1 VEVDEVG
8 PGADE
13 VFVRCFEV
21 WHLVEH
27 ELWPDRAGF
36 SERDFRAFREHT
48 GTSRRFALLAARD
61 VGGTV
66 LGTGTMEFPL
76 RDNRHSV
83 EVMVMV
89 HPDHRRRG
97 VGSALV
103 ERMAA
108 LGRAQGRRVLNS
120 LVDVPLAAAP
130 THPSAAFARK
140 VGFVATMPGNSRYLA
155 LPLDAGRLDELRA
168 TVRGARN
175 AADYRTF
182 AFRTPWPEAYLED
195 QCELYRRMS
204 TDEPAGDGGK
214 EEEVWDRARV
224 DENDELVA
232 ARGAWKLAAVAEHV
246 PSGRL
251 VAVSELLMDPDAP
264 AEAWQ
269 LETLVLR
276 AHRGSRLGL
285 AVKLANL
292 DALAGAAPAVRRVTT
307 GNAAVN
313 DPMIA
318 VNDMMG
324 FSVAGAG
331 YFWQRDLGPA

>member
-1 VEVDEVG
+1 MEVYEVG
-8 PGADE
+8 SGDDE

-27 ELWPDRAGF
+27 ELWPDRSGF
-36 SERDFRAFREHT
+36 SQRDFRAFHAHA
-48 GTSRRFALLAARD
+48 GTSRRFTLLAARD
-61 VGGTV
+61 ESGTV
-66 LGTGTMEFPL
+66 VGTGTMEFPL
-76 RDNRHSV
+76 RDNLHSA

-89 HPDHRRRG
+89 HPDHRRRH

-108 LGRAQGRRVLNS
+108 LGRAQGRRVLNA

-130 THPSAAFARK
+130 THPSAAFARA
-140 VGFVATMPGNSRYLA
+140 VGFVATMPGNSRDLA

-182 AFRTPWPEAYLED
+182 AFRAPWPEAYLED

-224 DENDELVA
+224 VESDELLA
-232 ARGAWKLAAVAEHV
+232 ARGVWKLAAVAEHV

-251 VAVSELLMDPDAP
+251 VAVSELLVDPDAP

-269 LETLVLR
+269 LETLVLP
-276 AHRGSRLGL
+276 AHRGRRLGL

-292 DALAGAAPAVRRVTT
+292 DALAGAAPAVRRITT

-331 YFWQRDLGPA
+331 HFWQRDLGA

>member
-1 VEVDEVG
+1 VEVHQVG
-8 PGADE
+8 PEDDE
-13 VFVRCFEV
+13 AFLRCFEL

-36 SERDFRAFREHT
+36 SERDFRAFHT
-48 GTSRRFALLAARD
+48 HAGTSRRFALLAARD
-61 VGGTV
+61 AGGTV
-66 LGTGTMEFPL
+66 VGAGTMEFPL
-76 RDNRHSV
+76 RDNLHSA

-97 VGSALV
+97 VGSSLV

-108 LGRAQGRRVLNS
+108 LGRARGRRVLNS
-120 LVDVPLAAAP
+120 IVDVPVAAAP
-130 THPSAAFARK
+130 THPSAAFARQ

-155 LPLDAGRLDELRA
+155 LPLDADRLDELRA

-175 AADYRTF
+175 AVDYRTF
-182 AFRTPWPEAYLED
+182 AFRAPWPERYLGD

-204 TDEPAGDGGK
+204 TDEPAGDGDK
-214 EEEVWDRARV
+214 EEEVWDRTRLG
-224 DENDELVA
+224 ENDALVA

-251 VAVSELLMDPDAP
+251 VAVSELLLAPDAP
-264 AEAWQ
+264 GEAWQ
-269 LETLVLR
+269 LETLVLPE
-276 AHRGSRLGL
+276 HRGHRLGL

-292 DALAGAAPAVRRVTT
+292 HALAGKAPAVRRITT

-318 VNDMMG
+318 VNDMLG
-324 FSVAGAG
+324 FAVAGAG
-331 YFWQRDLGPA
+331 HFWQKDLGPV

>member
-1 VEVDEVG
+1 VEVHEVG
-8 PGADE
+8 PGDDD

-21 WHLVEH
+21 WHRVEH

-36 SERDFRAFREHT
+36 SERDFRAFHAHT

-61 VGGTV
+61 DGGTV

-76 RDNRHSV
+76 RDNLHSA

-89 HPDHRRRG
+89 HPDHRRRR

-120 LVDVPLAAAP
+120 LVDVPVAAAP
-130 THPSAAFARK
+130 THPSAAFARD

-155 LPLDAGRLDELRA
+155 LPLDAGRVDELRA

-182 AFRTPWPEAYLED
+182 AFRAPWPEAYLED

-224 DENDELVA
+224 VESDELLA

-251 VAVSELLMDPDAP
+251 VAVSELLVDPDVP

-269 LETLVLR
+269 LETLVLP

-292 DALAGAAPAVRRVTT
+292 DALAGAAPAVRRITT

-331 YFWQRDLGPA
+331 HFWQRELGPA

>member
-1 VEVDEVG
+1 VEVHEVG
-8 PGADE
+8 PGDDD
-13 VFVRCFEV
+13 VFARCFEV

-36 SERDFRAFREHT
+36 SERDFRAFHAHA
-48 GTSRRFALLAARD
+48 GTSRRFMLLAARD
-61 VGGTV
+61 EGGTV

-76 RDNRHSV
+76 RDNLHSA

-89 HPDHRRRG
+89 HPDHRRRH

-108 LGRAQGRRVLNS
+108 VGRAQGRRVLNS
-120 LVDVPLAAAP
+120 LVDVPVAAAP
-130 THPSAAFARK
+130 THPSAAFARQ
-140 VGFVATMPGNSRYLA
+140 VGFLATLSGNSRYLA

-182 AFRTPWPEAYLED
+182 AFPTPWPEAYLED

-224 DENDELVA
+224 VESDELLA
-232 ARGAWKLAAVAEHV
+232 ARGVWKLAAVAEHI

-251 VAVSELLMDPDAP
+251 VAVSELLVDPDVP

-269 LETLVLR
+269 LETLVLP

-292 DALAGAAPAVRRVTT
+292 DALAGAAPAVRRITT

-331 YFWQRDLGPA
+331 HFWQKNLDA